1 VRYLTH
7 LCLPAA
13 AFMVAV
19 SVMPTQHS
27 MAQAQVEELCNPLL
41 VHSNRT
47 AVTSHAHGTVVRHAG
62 TFVCPAEAAVPEPEP
77 MMATISGDVA
87 FEFDRSEIR
96 PAFYPELDAI
106 AAELQNYPDAT
117 INVAGH
123 TDSIGS
129 LQYNEGLSLRRAEAV
144 ATYLEN
150 AGIPRNRMV
159 IEGFGETQPVASNDT
174 PEGRA
179 QNRRVEISTL

>member
-1 VRYLTH
+1 MRYLTY

-13 AFMVAV
+13 AFMVAATAI
-19 SVMPTQHS
+19 PAQHS
-27 MAQAQVEELCNPLL
+27 TAFAQEEEWCNPVLAKE
-41 VHSNRT
+41 NRT
-47 AVTSHAHGTVVRHAG
+47 TVRAAGNDTAVLHDAS
-62 TFVCPAEAAVPEPEP
+62 FPCPVAEAPEPEP

-123 TDSIGS
+123 TDSIGTE
-129 LQYNEGLSLRRAEAV
+129 QYNEGLSMRRAEAV
-144 ATYLEN
+144 ANYLEN
-150 AGIPRNRMV
+150 AGISRDRMIV
-159 IEGFGETQPVASNDT
+159 EGFGETQPVASNDN

-179 QNRRVEISTL
+179 ENRRVEVSTS

>member
-1 VRYLTH
+1 M
-7 LCLPAA
+7 AA
-13 AFMVAV
+13 
-19 SVMPTQHS
+19 SVVPTQYS
-27 MAQAQVEELCNPLL
+27 AAQAQEQTAEWCNPVL
-41 VHSNRT
+41 VESNRT
-47 AVTSHAHGTVVRHAG
+47 PVRAASNNTPVLHDG
-62 TFVCPAEAAVPEPEP
+62 SFPCPVAEAPEPEP
-77 MMATISGDVA
+77 MMATIAGDVA

-123 TDSIGS
+123 TDSIGT
-129 LQYNEGLSLRRAEAV
+129 LEYNEGLSMRRAEAV

-150 AGIPRNRMV
+150 AGIPRDRMV
-159 IEGFGETQPVASNDT
+159 IEGYGETQPVASNDT

-179 QNRRVEISTL
+179 QNRRVEVSTL